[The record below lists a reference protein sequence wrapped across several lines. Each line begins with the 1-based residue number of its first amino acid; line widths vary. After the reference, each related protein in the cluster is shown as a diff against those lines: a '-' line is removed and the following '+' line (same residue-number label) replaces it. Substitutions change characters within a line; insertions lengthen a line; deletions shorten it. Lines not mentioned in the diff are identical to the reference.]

1 MTRRGSPR
9 LGAYTG
15 LAAFGLAAALV
26 LGLPELVVLVAPFA
40 LLLGVGLVAGR
51 PPELDLAGAL
61 ERGRALEGETV
72 AFRLTVGS
80 ERPVERLELFL
91 PLAPGLDPE
100 EATNPVAV
108 RLGAGE
114 ERELELPIRCTRW
127 GGYLPGLVHLRAR
140 DRLGVFAFEDVRDLR
155 EALRV
160 YPDRER
166 LLSLLRPLETQPSVG
181 NQVART
187 KGDGIEFADIRAF
200 VPGDRVRRVNWR
212 ASARRGDL
220 VVNEAHPERNTDVIL
235 FLDTF
240 SEARG
245 TERGTLDL
253 TVRAASALAEAY
265 LQRKDRVGVVGFG
278 GMLSWLLPATGL
290 KQQYRIIDALLETE
304 IVLNYAWKDVEL
316 LPPRT
321 LPPQALVIG
330 LTPLL
335 DERSV
340 GALLD
345 LRARGFDLAIVEV
358 SPAPFAPPG
367 DDEADRLAHRL
378 WLHTRAAM
386 RYRFE
391 AAGVPVVEWRDGEPL
406 AAPVEEVAA
415 WRRQARVSRG

>member
-1 MTRRGSPR
+1 M
-9 LGAYTG
+9 
-15 LAAFGLAAALV
+15 
-26 LGLPELVVLVAPFA
+26 
-40 LLLGVGLVAGR
+40 
-51 PPELDLAGAL
+51 
-61 ERGRALEGETV
+61 
-72 AFRLTVGS
+72 
-80 ERPVERLELFL
+80 
-91 PLAPGLDPE
+91 
-100 EATNPVAV
+100 
-108 RLGAGE
+108 
-114 ERELELPIRCTRW
+114 PIGCTRW
-127 GGYLPGLVHLRAR
+127 GGYAPGTLHLRAR

-155 EALRV
+155 RPLRV
-160 YPDRER
+160 YPGPER

-187 KGDGIEFADIRAF
+187 KGDGIEFADIRPF

-240 SEARG
+240 SEVRG

-253 TVRAASALAEAY
+253 TVRAAAALADAY
-265 LQRKDRVGVVGFG
+265 LARKDRVGVIGFG
-278 GMLSWLLPATGL
+278 GMLSWLLPGAGL
-290 KQQYRIIDALLETE
+290 RQLYRIVDSLLETE

-316 LPPRT
+316 LPRRT
-321 LPPQALVIG
+321 LPPQALVVG

-358 SPAPFAPPG
+358 SPAAFAVAG
-367 DDEADRLAHRL
+367 DDEADRVAYRL
-378 WLHTRAAM
+378 WLHTRAAL

-391 AAGVPVVEWRDGEPL
+391 TAGVPVVEWRDGEAL
-406 AAPVEEVAA
+406 AAPLEEVSA
-415 WRRQARVSRG
+415 WRRQARVARG